1 MENNGPNNHEDE
13 YSQARSLLENGLQ
26 ELLEYGSQL
35 LKKKKFKELNKFVKE
50 KTRSLDKIEGLK
62 ELTPYSLEQLCHEIN
77 EEKEGLKTGWPALDK
92 HIRIP
97 QEQITIVA
105 GQPSHGKTTI
115 MMNLLLNMVNNYPN
129 QTFLFFSYEENSKH
143 LAIKSLM
150 NFSEVCLDEASNFSR
165 FEDLIKKGDRSI
177 PEVNNAIQK
186 LQLITDT
193 KRLWLLDHAPS
204 LEDLL
209 DELSYFTS
217 EFNVG
222 GIFIDYVQK
231 MKSKHITMDRHKDLQ
246 YISNELLMAAKSMK
260 VPLII
265 GAQLEKSKDA
275 AEKVKLDQ
283 LRDSGDV
290 EQDANLILGVYNKA
304 MQKARAGVKI
314 SDRLIDLTVSVLKN
328 RNGSV
333 NQDVVLRFDRPVLK
347 IRDFSNINALDTYAG
362 GQKLHML

>member
-1 MENNGPNNHEDE
+1 MDNNAPNNHENE
-13 YSQARSLLENGLQ
+13 YNDARNLLENGLQ

-35 LKKKKFKELNKFVKE
+35 LKKKKFKELNKFVKD
-50 KTRSLDKIEGLK
+50 KTRSLDKLEDLK
-62 ELTPYSLEQLCHEIN
+62 EMTPYSLDKLCSEIH

-115 MMNLLLNMVNNYPN
+115 MMNLLLNMVNQYPN

-165 FEDLIKKGDRSI
+165 FEELIKRGDRSI
-177 PEVNNAIQK
+177 PEVNNAIEK
-186 LQLITDT
+186 LQLLTDT

-217 EFNVG
+217 EFNIG
-222 GIFIDYVQK
+222 GVFIDYVQK

-260 VPLII
+260 IPLII

-304 MQKARAGVKI
+304 MQKARTGVKI

-347 IRDFSNINALDTYAG
+347 IRDFSNINALDTYSG
-362 GQKLHML
+362 GQKLHIL

>member
-1 MENNGPNNHEDE
+1 MEENNKNHHPNEDE
-13 YSQARSLLENGLQ
+13 YQNARNLLENGLQ

-35 LKKKKFKELNKFVKE
+35 LKKKRFKELNRFVKD
-50 KTRSLDKIEGLK
+50 KTRSLDKLEDFK
-62 ELTPYSLEQLCHEIN
+62 EMQPYSLSKLCEEIN
-77 EEKEGLKTGWPALDK
+77 EEKEGLMTGWPALDK

-115 MMNLLLNMVNNYPN
+115 MMNLLLNMVKQYPN

-165 FEDLIKKGDRSI
+165 FEELIKRGDRSI
-177 PEVNNAIQK
+177 PEVNNAIEK
-186 LQLITDT
+186 LQILTDT
-193 KRLWLLDHAPS
+193 KRLWLLDHAPT
-204 LEDLL
+204 LEDLI
-209 DELSYFTS
+209 DELAYFTS
-217 EFNVG
+217 EYNVG
-222 GIFIDYVQK
+222 GVFIDYVQK

-246 YISNELLMAAKSMK
+246 YISNELLMTAKSMK
-260 VPLII
+260 IPMII
-265 GAQLEKSKDA
+265 GAQLEKSKDP

-304 MQKARAGVKI
+304 MQKARTGVKI
-314 SDRLIDLTVSVLKN
+314 TDRLIDLTVSVLKN

-347 IRDFSNINALDTYAG
+347 IRDFSTTQLETYAG
-362 GQKLHML
+362 PKLHIL